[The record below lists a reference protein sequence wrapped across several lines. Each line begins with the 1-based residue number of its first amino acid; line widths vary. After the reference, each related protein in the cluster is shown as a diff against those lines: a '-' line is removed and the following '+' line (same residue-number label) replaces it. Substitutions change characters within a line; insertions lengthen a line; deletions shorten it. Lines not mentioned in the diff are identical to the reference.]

1 MSQPTA
7 RCCRALLLAVGLS
20 LVLVSFAPAA
30 FAQQDTPP
38 AVAIGPSTP
47 VKDAET
53 TPANGTNAEA
63 EHLAQQQGSADSAV
77 LDWVLAN
84 SGPYKGDLRAGELR
98 IAFTLTPAE
107 GWWDKAAGNTLAWH
121 EPPTRSAHLRIFI
134 VDTDG
139 RLVPGLT
146 VRASL
151 LDASGNEQS
160 APADFGWY
168 PLLNAYGGNV
178 TLDSDSGYTLRVTV
192 EAAPTQRG
200 YWPAERLA
208 HATVA
213 EFPPVQI
220 SRDVL
225 AELPAATATAFAN
238 EAELL
243 KPCNAALSPAITAL
257 WKHTASGSEHASGDY
272 FVGYAL
278 DYSALLPGSKLRVR
292 NMLDLS
298 GKNSVRVVVFP
309 RDSRTG
315 RFIPGLKPRASLV
328 ASDGTLYG
336 PGDLSL
342 IWHPWFNHYEHSVK
356 VPRKGAYKLRV
367 HFDAPGFRRWGRQ
380 SDRFAVPLDVEFDDV
395 SLKEEAKN

>member
-1 MSQPTA
+1 M
-7 RCCRALLLAVGLS
+7 
-20 LVLVSFAPAA
+20 
-30 FAQQDTPP
+30 
-38 AVAIGPSTP
+38 
-47 VKDAET
+47 
-53 TPANGTNAEA
+53 PANGSNAEV

-107 GWWDKAAGNTLAWH
+107 GWWDKADGGTLAWH

-134 VDTDG
+134 ADGDG
-139 RLVPGLT
+139 RPVPGLT

-151 LDASGNEQS
+151 LDAHGNLQS

-178 TLDSDSGYTLRVTV
+178 LLDNDSSYALRVIV
-192 EAAPTQRG
+192 DPAPSQHG
-200 YWPAERLA
+200 FWPEERLA

-220 SRDVL
+220 SRDAL
-225 AELPAATATAFAN
+225 AQLPVATATAFAN

-243 KPCNAALSPAITAL
+243 KPCNAALSAAITSL
-257 WKHTASGSEHASGDY
+257 WQHTASGSEHASGDY

-278 DYSALLPGSKLRVR
+278 DYSAMLPSSKLRVR

-328 ASDGTLYG
+328 AADGALYG
-336 PGDLSL
+336 PGDLNL

-356 VPRKGAYKLRV
+356 VPRKGSYKLRI

-380 SDRFAVPLDVEFDDV
+380 SDRFAVPVDVEFDDV